1 MAKTAKKR
9 SYKTW
14 TKDDLKELKQH
25 SREQSPVTKIS
36 KSMKR
41 SEGTIRMK
49 DYQLGM
55 SVGHRRRK
63 ASKAGR

>member
-14 TKDDLKELKQH
+14 SKDDLKELKQH
-25 SREQSPVTKIS
+25 SRENTPVSKIS

-49 DYQLGM
+49 AYQFGF
-55 SVGHRRRK
+55 SVGHRRRTK
-63 ASKAGR
+63 ARR